1 MKSDKSQN
9 TSRFIIFEEKD
20 GTFSVVIRVNPFL
33 TKKQAKEFI
42 DIIAYENGYETEEL
56 IDTGEERTLH

>member
-1 MKSDKSQN
+1 MKSDRSQN

-33 TKKQAKEFI
+33 SKKQAKEFI
-42 DIIAYENGYETEEL
+42 DIIAIENGYETEEI
-56 IDTGEERTLH
+56 IDTGEQRTLH

>member
-42 DIIAYENGYETEEL
+42 DIIAYENGY
-56 IDTGEERTLH
+56 

>member
-1 MKSDKSQN
+1 MKSDKTQN

>member
-56 IDTGEERTLH
+56 VDTGEERTLH

>member
-33 TKKQAKEFI
+33 TKTQAKEFI

>member
-1 MKSDKSQN
+1 MKSDKTQN

-42 DIIAYENGYETEEL
+42 DLIAYENGYETEEL

>member
-42 DIIAYENGYETEEL
+42 DLIAYENGYETEEL

>member
-1 MKSDKSQN
+1 MKSDKTQN
-9 TSRFIIFEEKD
+9 TNRFIIFEEKD

>member
-1 MKSDKSQN
+1 MKSDKNQN

-56 IDTGEERTLH
+56 IDTGEKRTLH

>member
-1 MKSDKSQN
+1 MKSDKNQN

-42 DIIAYENGYETEEL
+42 DIIAYENGYETEEF
-56 IDTGEERTLH
+56 IDTGEKRTLH

>member
-1 MKSDKSQN
+1 MKSDKTQN
-9 TSRFIIFEEKD
+9 TNRFIIFEEKD
-20 GTFSVVIRVNPFL
+20 GTYSVVIRVNPFL